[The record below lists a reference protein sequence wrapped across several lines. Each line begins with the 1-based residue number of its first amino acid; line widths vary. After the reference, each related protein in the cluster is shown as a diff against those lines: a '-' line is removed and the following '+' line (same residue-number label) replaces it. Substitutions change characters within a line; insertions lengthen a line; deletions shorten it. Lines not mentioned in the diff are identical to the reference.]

1 MEEEMIGI
9 GEGNKHFA
17 DNLRNAFF
25 DPNSS
30 FAGNVGV
37 YSLSCLVGANPEE
50 YTSLETAMFEG
61 IEHAL
66 DNAPVQ

>member
-9 GEGNKHFA
+9 GEGNKSFA

-30 FAGNVGV
+30 LAGNVGV
-37 YSLSCLVGANPEE
+37 YSLSRLVGANPEE
-50 YTSLETAMFEG
+50 YASMEGMFEDSS
-61 IEHAL
+61 AYL
-66 DNAPVQ
+66 DEGPVQ